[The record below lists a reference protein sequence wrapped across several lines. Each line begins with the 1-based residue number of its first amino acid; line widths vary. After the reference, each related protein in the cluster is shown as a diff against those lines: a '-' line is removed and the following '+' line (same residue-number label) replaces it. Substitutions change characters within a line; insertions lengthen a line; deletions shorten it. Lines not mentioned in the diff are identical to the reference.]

1 MYCTT
6 VLDIK
11 LLNVVERCKIS
22 RQSGEVL
29 QQQNYITLDYRGN
42 FTTVVTCALTIK
54 QFAGLNNLVKL
65 SLEYVAINATLK
77 GSNEIFDLQFFS

>member
-1 MYCTT
+1 MCTT

-65 SLEYVAINATLK
+65 SLEHVAINATLK
-77 GSNEIFDLQFFS
+77 GSNEIFYLQFFS